1 MLRIL
6 VVDDDDVDREHL
18 TRLLKQQALALQITE
33 ASSKQSALKAI
44 TKQRFDIVF
53 LDFMLGDGDG
63 RDLLPA
69 IKEHGDQSCVVV
81 GITAGGNERIA
92 ANAIKSG
99 LHEYLPK
106 GEVDAA
112 RLHQTITE
120 CMHLAAVQ
128 AKLRDAQFQLQRRS
142 MYDSLTGLPNR
153 TLFFDRLEQS
163 CATYQREQTAFAVL
177 MLDLDGFK
185 AVNDGRGHAA
195 GDAVLREVGARFA
208 SVMRAS
214 GTMARIGGDE
224 FSAILPGVSTTEV
237 ARTVAEK
244 LLKTLGLPI
253 IVAGDALSVGVSIGI
268 ALCPQNG
275 AEAPLLMARADH
287 AMYEAKTGIS
297 KVIHHSAED
306 TPEKPRQ
313 PPRALLGEMERA
325 IRENEFTM
333 YYQPKVR
340 LDTREIVGFEALV
353 RWEHKRRGL
362 MPPGGFMPALESSP
376 LLGSFTHKTIGLALA
391 QRKLWR
397 APSLGGKLSV
407 NLSARMLEESWF
419 VDRVLEQLAQHGAA
433 PQELNLEINETA
445 LVVNQTK
452 LHIVAEQLRAAGI
465 GLSVDEFGAGFT
477 SFSYLKEFNAQE
489 IKLACSFA
497 TDLAPGSFNAALVQ
511 SLCVLCETQHID
523 FFAQGVETAGTWEAL
538 QNLGCRLGQGNAI
551 APPMPADDVP
561 GWLQAWQ
568 QTTTAK

>member
-1 MLRIL
+1 MLRLL

-18 TRLLKQQALALQITE
+18 TRLLKQLAVALQITE

-44 TKQRFDIVF
+44 TRQRFDIVF
-53 LDFMLGDGDG
+53 LDFALGDGDG

-69 IKEHGDQSCVVV
+69 IREHGDQSCVVV

-106 GEVDAA
+106 GDVDAA

-128 AKLRDAQFQLQRRS
+128 TKLRDAQFQLQRRS
-142 MYDSLTGLPNR
+142 MYDALTGLPNR
-153 TLFFDRLEQS
+153 NLFFDRLEQS

-185 AVNDGRGHAA
+185 AVNDRRGHAA
-195 GDAVLREVGARFA
+195 GDEVLREVGGRFA

-224 FSAILPGVSTTEV
+224 FSAILPGISTAEL
-237 ARTVAEK
+237 ARTIAEK
-244 LLKTLGLPI
+244 LLKTLHLPI
-253 IVAGDALSVGVSIGI
+253 IVAGHAVSVGVSIGI

-275 AEAPLLMARADH
+275 AAAPLLMARADQ
-287 AMYEAKTGIS
+287 AMYEAKNGLTKI
-297 KVIHHSAED
+297 IHHSAEE
-306 TPEKPRQ
+306 TQKKPRQ
-313 PPRALLGEMERA
+313 PARALLVELERA
-325 IRENEFTM
+325 IHENELAM

-353 RWEHKRRGL
+353 HWTHKRRGL
-362 MPPGGFMPALESSP
+362 VPLGGFMPAIESSP

-397 APSLGGKLSV
+397 TPSPGHRLSV
-407 NLSARMLEESWF
+407 NISVRMLEESWF
-419 VDRVLEQLAQHGAA
+419 VERILEQLAQHGTT

-445 LVVNQTK
+445 LVVNRSK
-452 LHIVAEQLRAAGI
+452 LHLAAEQLRAAGI
-465 GLSVDEFGAGFT
+465 RLSVDEFGAGFT
-477 SFSYLKEFNAQE
+477 SFAYLKECDTQE
-489 IKLACSFA
+489 IKLACSFV
-497 TDLAPGSFNAALVQ
+497 TDLTAGSFNAALVQ
-511 SLCVLCETQHID
+511 SLCVLCETRHID
-523 FFAQGVETAGTWEAL
+523 FFAQGVETAETWEAL
-538 QNLGCRLGQGNAI
+538 QTLGCRLGQGNAI
-551 APPMPADDVP
+551 APPMPANDVP
-561 GWLQAWQ
+561 DWLQTWQ
-568 QTTTAK
+568 QTTRAK